1 MKKNVFFLILIIS
14 CLYFFIVKAISQS
27 NISHVPDEIVFK
39 TEFPFNSIDLL
50 NSIIV
55 TDQSWFN
62 KLAIQFEINELK
74 PIFGTTSHPRLNS
87 WYKIKFKAKIEVY
100 TIVSIFQQ
108 QSAVLK
114 AELNGIGR
122 FFTSTPNDTY
132 YSSQWNL
139 AHIQMPLAWDITSG
153 SAQVIVAV
161 IDGGIRTTQED
172 LVTQLWINPN
182 EIANGSDDDG
192 NGYVDDINGIFT
204 NTWNTGQ
211 TQTLFNP
218 ADLHGTQVASVCCAS
233 TNNAKG
239 IAGIAGGGFGGQIGA
254 RLMIIRVPW
263 SSTPGTTDAA
273 SIARGVE
280 YATQK
285 GAHIV
290 NMSLGFQ
297 SGYAPIQDAILVG
310 VETGRGGKGIIY
322 TAGSGNVDNPPQWPN
337 YGEAVFPASMGDV
350 IAVGSIDQSGLWYY
364 TSNYANWLDVVAPGK
379 DIWVATGGTDNS
391 YAGNS
396 ITGTSYAAP
405 HAAGL
410 AANILSIN
418 SNFSLD
424 EVTNIINNTAT
435 NIGDPDRTGHGV
447 INPYQS
453 LLMALAYANK
463 TPNISPTIY
472 NNQRILA
479 RGQNSPATVLHEV
492 FAAGVSESNEVF
504 YRRSSNNGSGWD
516 LTERLSAGTEN
527 NRLPCLTITD
537 EGTPDGVH
545 TVWQTKKANGKYK
558 IYYRRSTNNGVSWG
572 TPFLLADDVTCSSYQ
587 SAGPMPVITS
597 IAYLSSYK
605 LVVVWVSS
613 TGLKYRTAYNN
624 QWASTLSL
632 NDSPDNDKVWFPSL
646 MGKDNWTSLTYDTR
660 NNVYSRV
667 YNGVWSSR
675 TLVDKTTTINDR
687 ASQIDI
693 TVGNSTAAVWYAR
706 PSAGGNFRICFRTG
720 YSNNTWNS
728 QYQEFYHTN
737 LDALYPAV
745 SVYNSPED
753 DCYAV
758 VYNTADNQVR
768 LQLKVTEAGTWTAYT
783 PGSNNRFA
791 NITHT
796 HLNTPKMIWT
806 GNQNSTS
813 GPYPIELSQQYMPKT
828 TQANNWV
835 YHRRADIENES
846 NRTAFSIEWGG
857 IEAVTKAGESLALEF
872 IPCPKG
878 TNLELN
884 ASNVMDYLATRPTT
898 LSAAIEQLRFHY
910 HVFTSCERDTLN
922 NKIVT
927 DFTDFAVTFRLT
939 DQISKQNYAITK
951 RYSDINGAINDS
963 QVLTVAIA
971 LPAGASI
978 VMKPEFSGPSI
989 AGNQF
994 SYSLGHIYLEQ
1005 DGLLPKPVPSQLKTL
1020 APETFALLQNF
1031 PNPFNGETEITYQ
1044 LTQSAHITLRIFNLL
1059 GQELRTLVD
1068 REESA
1073 GLHTI
1078 RWDGK
1083 DAQAQELVSGIYIY
1097 QIEAGTFIACK
1108 KLALIR

>member
-27 NISHVPDEIVFK
+27 NISHVPDEMVFK
-39 TEFPFNSIDLL
+39 TEVPFNSIDLL

-62 KLAIQFEINELK
+62 KLAIQFEINELE
-74 PIFGTTSHPRLNS
+74 PIFGTTSPPRLYG
-87 WYKIKFKAKIEVY
+87 WYKIKFKAKIKVY

-114 AELNGIGR
+114 TEPNGIGR

-172 LVTQLWINPN
+172 LVAQLWINPN
-182 EIANGSDDDG
+182 EIANGSDDDD

-273 SIARGVE
+273 SIARGVG

-379 DIWVATGGTDNS
+379 NIWVATGGTDNS
-391 YAGNS
+391 YAGNG
-396 ITGTSYAAP
+396 IVGTSYAAP

-410 AANILSIN
+410 AALILSIN
-418 SNFSLD
+418 SNFTLE

-435 NIGDPDRTGHGV
+435 NISDPDRTGHGV

-453 LLMALAYANK
+453 LLMALAYANQ
-463 TPNISPTIY
+463 TQS
-472 NNQRILA
+472 
-479 RGQNSPATVLHEV
+479 SFATVYNSGRRLMRASNNKYHLV
-492 FAAGVSESNEVF
+492 FESGGEIF
-504 YRRSSNNGSGWD
+504 YRRSNVGGTSWETPIRFSSGNSNHKYPSITGTSTKQFVVWQRYTGYAGGQHKYDTYCAKNTGSGWTTTTISNLSNLGFSTQTD
-516 LTERLSAGTEN
+516 PRPVVTYKTRSGGYRLLVCIKTSSAIKFVTSDNDGTTWSTASNLPSTSSSHQNPSLSMGPNTPASTVYASYDDGNNVYYHTYVSAWGTAVNISSGSGTTSNRYPSVEVDGNGGKNFAWQGYSTPLEMTMIVHRRNRESFQIFANGGDGGNRPSITGLTSNKRAIVCTSDNFADIFKLYYNGSSWSQTLVANNGQHPNLSAGTTTAKYVWTSGTAAPYEIKISSESLSKSSLEN
-527 NRLPCLTITD
+527 WAYHRVAVLQDTANATLLWIELGEIT
-537 EGTPDGVH
+537 
-545 TVWQTKKANGKYK
+545 
-558 IYYRRSTNNGVSWG
+558 
-572 TPFLLADDVTCSSYQ
+572 LATSQ
-587 SAGPMPVITS
+587 QEFAIAQTS
-597 IAYLSSYK
+597 IQNQDLNLQATELFHYLDSEPFVIPADSSRLIWYQQLYGQGLSQLTAAPTRDLK
-605 LVVVWVSS
+605 ITTQLIDAVTESALATLHQTVLVSSSDSSRS
-613 TGLKYRTAYNN
+613 TGLLSHNVSAYNG
-624 QWASTLSL
+624 QPVKFRVAVAGLATKMAGIVPGVTEIHFL
-632 NDSPDNDKVWFPSL
+632 NPTGFGKPHPKENDE
-646 MGKDNWTSLTYDTR
+646 
-660 NNVYSRV
+660 
-667 YNGVWSSR
+667 
-675 TLVDKTTTINDR
+675 
-687 ASQIDI
+687 
-693 TVGNSTAAVWYAR
+693 
-706 PSAGGNFRICFRTG
+706 PSA
-720 YSNNTWNS
+720 
-728 QYQEFYHTN
+728 
-737 LDALYPAV
+737 A
-745 SVYNSPED
+745 
-753 DCYAV
+753 
-758 VYNTADNQVR
+758 
-768 LQLKVTEAGTWTAYT
+768 K
-783 PGSNNRFA
+783 
-791 NITHT
+791 
-796 HLNTPKMIWT
+796 PKAFM
-806 GNQNSTS
+806 
-813 GPYPIELSQQYMPKT
+813 LS
-828 TQANNWV
+828 
-835 YHRRADIENES
+835 
-846 NRTAFSIEWGG
+846 
-857 IEAVTKAGESLALEF
+857 
-872 IPCPKG
+872 
-878 TNLELN
+878 
-884 ASNVMDYLATRPTT
+884 
-898 LSAAIEQLRFHY
+898 
-910 HVFTSCERDTLN
+910 
-922 NKIVT
+922 
-927 DFTDFAVTFRLT
+927 
-939 DQISKQNYAITK
+939 
-951 RYSDINGAINDS
+951 
-963 QVLTVAIA
+963 
-971 LPAGASI
+971 
-978 VMKPEFSGPSI
+978 
-989 AGNQF
+989 
-994 SYSLGHIYLEQ
+994 
-1005 DGLLPKPVPSQLKTL
+1005 
-1020 APETFALLQNF
+1020 QNF
-1031 PNPFNGETEITYQ
+1031 PNPFNATTEIHYQ
-1044 LTQSAHITLRIFNLL
+1044 LPAAVQVRLVIYTVL

-1073 GLHTI
+1073 GWHTI

-1097 QIEAGTFIACK
+1097 QIEAGTFIDCK
-1108 KLALIR
+1108 KLVLIR